1 MKTIDKYI
9 LKELNPCADRW
20 KNFLNHYSD
29 WSGDLL
35 EFTELDKI
43 TIEDKLW
50 VLLKEGIL
58 DAPVL
63 HELACR
69 FAESFLDNFE
79 KEYPSDKRP
88 RQAIEAK
95 RKWLTGEISDE
106 ELSKAREAAWSAA
119 RSAREA
125 AWYAAGS
132 AAESAAESTGYAAGS
147 AGASATAGSARSA
160 RAAARSAAWSARSAA
175 ESTGYAAGSAEQDK
189 QLGIVKELLG
199 DIRGNY

>member
-1 MKTIDKYI
+1 MKIINKRV
-9 LKELNPCADRW
+9 LKDLRPCADRW

-125 AWYAAGS
+125 AWSAAGYAAWSAAEAAWYAAGS
-132 AAESAAESTGYAAGS
+132 AR
-147 AGASATAGSARSA
+147 SARSA